1 MLGKYFSS
9 VLYFLRTRE
18 VEVNETI
25 DLNCLLLE
33 AKYYGINGMIAKI
46 QEKIQAREDKE
57 NQKLTRF
64 EFCCHMIQLNNQ
76 IMQLTSTI
84 DKIRSEP
91 NESD

>member
-1 MLGKYFSS
+1 
-9 VLYFLRTRE
+9 
-18 VEVNETI
+18 
-25 DLNCLLLE
+25 
-33 AKYYGINGMIAKI
+33 MIAKI
-46 QEKIQAREDKE
+46 QEKIQAREEKE

-91 NESD
+91 KESD